1 MEELVAGPLEGAD
14 HDLIAAFVKLEGPCA
29 TRLILR
35 NGLEEASIEGSR
47 REVQLSTLSLIL
59 HIPEMKIILEAQSIV
74 ACEAA
79 EGLISPDLMLG
90 GHLEGADRAD
100 LAVVLDSCDNCRQAI
115 QLGER
120 SHGNFNLFL

>member
-1 MEELVAGPLEGAD
+1 MVAGPLEGAD
-14 HDLIAAFVKLEGPCA
+14 HDLIAALIKLQGPCA

-47 REVQLSTLSLIL
+47 REVQLSALRFIL

-79 EGLISPDLMLG
+79 EGLVSPDLMLW